1 MCALS
6 LGARDS
12 NMQPEEIRERVKAV
26 LVDVLKLAPSEE
38 LDDAMLLE
46 DFVADSLVGVEVFM
60 EIEHVFAIELPDDA
74 TDDVITF
81 ADLNAMVSQAKKM
94 QKVI

>member
-1 MCALS
+1 
-6 LGARDS
+6 
-12 NMQPEEIRERVKAV
+12 MQPEEIRERVKAV
-26 LVDVLKLAPSEE
+26 LVDVLKLAPSEK

-60 EIEHVFAIELPDDA
+60 EIEHVFAIRLPDDA
-74 TDDVITF
+74 TDDVMTF
-81 ADLNAMVSQAKKM
+81 GDLNAMVSQAKKM